1 MDSVAQQP
9 QTDRQLT
16 RIHRFVNYLKDVVLY
31 TTPTTKISLQER
43 FRGWE
48 VMNTFLDIKVA
59 TIHRFYC
66 TTNDDTPKTT
76 AHNGAGMHLKLWDI
90 YVQSGT

>member
-1 MDSVAQQP
+1 
-9 QTDRQLT
+9 
-16 RIHRFVNYLKDVVLY
+16 
-31 TTPTTKISLQER
+31 
-43 FRGWE
+43 
-48 VMNTFLDIKVA
+48 MNTYFDIKVA